1 MTLGSRR
8 VAAALG
14 ATALVGALAGC
25 SSDPQAVTSTQ
36 AAAELDRQLDR
47 LHQGFTSAGTV
58 AVPWHQATRSS
69 SAPFCGKGEVRWAAV
84 ATVDVTTDNADG
96 DSAYVR
102 TVGALDGLGWD
113 AGVGAGD
120 LDDDPVA
127 LVDARR
133 GGDTTRLD
141 LTVTVERR
149 EPAWHYVF
157 AVTTGCHPAK
167 AG

>member
-1 MTLGSRR
+1 VLGYRSS
-8 VAAALG
+8 AAAL
-14 ATALVGALAGC
+14 AVVALSGVLVAC
-25 SSDPQAVTSTQ
+25 SSDDDGITSKQAS
-36 AAAELDRQLDR
+36 AQLDAQLTKLQER
-47 LHQGFTSAGTV
+47 LTRSGTV

-69 SAPFCGKGEVRWAAV
+69 SAPFCDRGEVRRAAV

-96 DSAYVR
+96 DSAYIK
-102 TVGALDGLGWD
+102 TVGMLDELGWH

-133 GGDTTRLD
+133 GGDATRLD

-149 EPAWHYVF
+149 EPAWHYVLT
-157 AVTTGCHPAK
+157 VITGCHPGK
-167 AG
+167 SG